1 MADSRNKGAAF
12 ERDIC
17 KRLNG
22 FFDEVGYDFKCKRN
36 LDQYQTKDLTDIE
49 IPNHAIECKSYKDG
63 WWFQTAW
70 WTQVTAACQDL
81 TPVLI
86 YKFNNKAIR
95 VCVPLHYINPQLEF
109 DNQQTA
115 VMTFDQWLVILRSKL
130 DISTGAVIHDAP
142 K

>member
-1 MADSRNKGAAF
+1 MADSRNKGASF

-22 FFDEVGYDFKCKRN
+22 FFEEIGYDFKCMRN

-49 IPNHAIECKSYKDG
+49 LPYHAIECKAYKDG
-63 WWFQTAW
+63 WWFKPVW
-70 WTQVTAACQDL
+70 WKQILAACNEL

-95 VCVPLHYINPQLEF
+95 VCVPLHYINPSLPH
-109 DNQQTA
+109 DNDQTA
-115 VMTFDQWLVILRSKL
+115 VVTFDQWLVILKTKL
-130 DISTGAVIHDAP
+130 TPPFDEKEQAHEL
-142 K
+142 